1 MITQYLEVYLRHSV
15 DKLYRLAVFPDTF
28 FGDDELS
35 VSKKYRVVGL
45 SGAVGEIAIW
55 SMQDGVVFALTYA
68 YGFAADIT
76 LLDNTAPQNTLK
88 AA

>member
-1 MITQYLEVYLRHSV
+1 MITQYLEVYLRYSV
-15 DKLYRLAVFPDTF
+15 DKLYRLVVFPDTF

-35 VSKKYRVVGL
+35 IGKEYRVVGL
-45 SGAVGEIAIW
+45 SGAVGEIAVW

-76 LLDNTAPQNTLK
+76 LPDNTAPQNMLK